1 MAWDFGIFLKQ
12 AAPTLEVKKKDE
24 EKNKLHIKFYHL
36 SILLLSLGL

>member
-1 MAWDFGIFLKQ
+1 MAWDFEISLKQ
-12 AAPTLEVKKKDE
+12 AAPTLEVKKKD